1 MNSDIHRRVASIQGL
16 ALNSLRDTIGWR
28 DDFRVGESSID
39 SQHESIFRLAV
50 EASELAREPADSGRL
65 IAVFGKF
72 GSVLEA
78 HFRHEEGMLTE
89 IGYPE
94 LAEHRGEHRAMLSE
108 FEFIHQRLSSG
119 GRAWVFQEK
128 ALVVINFML
137 GVTVGHILAS
147 DVGYARYMRR
157 DASTTC

>member
-1 MNSDIHRRVASIQGL
+1 MNSDIHRRVAAIQGL

-50 EASELAREPADSGRL
+50 EACELAREPADSGSL
-65 IAVFGKF
+65 IAVFAKF
-72 GSVLEA
+72 GSVLGA

-89 IGYPE
+89 ICYPK

-157 DASTTC
+157 DASPSG

>member
-1 MNSDIHRRVASIQGL
+1 MDHDIHRRVAAIQGL

-50 EASELAREPADSGRL
+50 EASELAREPADSSKLLG
-65 IAVFGKF
+65 VFGKF

-78 HFRHEEGMLTE
+78 HFRHEEGMLAR
-89 IGYPE
+89 IGYPG
-94 LAEHRGEHRAMLSE
+94 LDEHRSEHRAMLSE

-147 DVGYARYMRR
+147 DVCYARHMQGA
-157 DASTTC
+157 ASATV